1 MGRMI
6 GLVASPEK
14 DDDDGTA
21 STGFRRYR
29 FEQIEWAP
37 PSIFSLSLPDL
48 VGFCASGSLQES
60 KKSSRREMIAIAVDF
75 KREIQASIS
84 YL

>member
-14 DDDDGTA
+14 DDDGGTP

-29 FEQIEWAP
+29 YEEIEWAP

-48 VGFCASGSLQES
+48 VGLCASGSLQES
-60 KKSSRREMIAIAVDF
+60 KKSSRREMIAIALD
-75 KREIQASIS
+75 SHGGIS
-84 YL
+84 RLSFI

>member
-14 DDDDGTA
+14 DDDDGMA

-29 FEQIEWAP
+29 FEEIEWTP
-37 PSIFSLSLPDL
+37 PMISLFLS
-48 VGFCASGSLQES
+48 VGFCASGSL
-60 KKSSRREMIAIAVDF
+60 
-75 KREIQASIS
+75 
-84 YL
+84 